1 MVQIYK
7 TIFVPLK
14 CNKKDFLYLSKLNKI
29 SADVWNYCVKID
41 NKFRNENGKFMSLS
55 KLESETKQKFSIH
68 AKGINHVV
76 LKYCYAR
83 SSMFKSIKA
92 KHKNSK
98 KVNLP
103 YKLKNFLST
112 GWDYQAISPDY
123 KKHKIEL
130 TTIRSRRKRVVCKV
144 KSMPQNIVEI
154 ELVYKGEYYLAI
166 KYKEEDQTNLI
177 QSNNIASIDLGEI
190 HAITSIDNNGN
201 CIIITNRKVRSLIR
215 LKDKRQAELM
225 SKRSSCIINSKMY
238 KKYTKAIW
246 KIKYEF
252 DRKIND
258 AIHKQTNLYLN
269 WCVKNNIS
277 KIIYGDVD
285 NTTRNSRGKLRKNIN
300 HKLNMW
306 RFGKIIQQLN
316 NKLTRFGIE
325 LIKVDEYYSSQTCPH
340 CGNKKKIFNRNYKC
354 KKCGY
359 KQHRDIVGAI
369 NILND
374 NSKYHIENY
383 INKVYLQ
390 IC

>member
-1 MVQIYK
+1 L
-7 TIFVPLK
+7 VPLK
-14 CNKKDFLYLSKLNKI
+14 CNKKDFEYLSKLNKV

-41 NKFRNENGKFMSLS
+41 GEYKKETKKVMTLSMLENS
-55 KLESETKQKFSIH
+55 TKQKFFIH
-68 AKGINHVV
+68 AKGINHIIF
-76 LKYCYAR
+76 KYYYAR
-83 SSMFKSIKA
+83 SSMWKSIKA
-92 KHKNSK
+92 KHKNSR

-103 YKLKNFLST
+103 YKLKNFLPT
-112 GWDYQAISPDY
+112 GWDYQAIFPDY

-130 TTIRSRRKRVVCKV
+130 TSIKSRRKKVTCRV

-154 ELVYKGEYYLAI
+154 ELVYKGKYYLAI

-177 QSNNIASIDLGEI
+177 QSDNMASIDLGEI

-201 CIIITNRKVRSLIR
+201 CIIITNRKIRSLIR

-225 SKRSSCIINSKMY
+225 SKRSNCIINSKMY

-258 AIHKQTNLYLN
+258 AIHKQTSLYLN
-269 WCVKNNIS
+269 WCIKNQIS
-277 KIIYGDVD
+277 KVIYGNVD
-285 NTTRNSRGKLRKNIN
+285 NTTRNSHGRLNKNTN

-316 NKLTRFGIE
+316 NKLTRFGIK
-325 LIKVDEYYSSQTCPH
+325 LVKVDEYYSSQTCPH
-340 CGNKKKIFNRNYKC
+340 CGNKRRVSNRNYEC
-354 KKCGY
+354 KKCSY

-369 NILND
+369 NILN
-374 NSKYHIENY
+374 NNLKYHIEGY